1 MSVIQQYLPLLSVY
15 SDVVSV
21 HDSNVL
27 RNSRWLSYNTAQ
39 LSLRRP
45 AGDVPPPLIEAVQQ
59 VIAQL
64 DLASLEGVR
73 NVLKFTVGTVVARHG
88 QYFSLI
94 KRMHTDCILL

>member
-1 MSVIQQYLPLLSVY
+1 
-15 SDVVSV
+15 
-21 HDSNVL
+21 
-27 RNSRWLSYNTAQ
+27 
-39 LSLRRP
+39 
-45 AGDVPPPLIEAVQQ
+45 VPPPLIEAVQQ

-94 KRMHTDCILL
+94 KRACTLTVYCYSRLTGLQAFKALYESANVC